1 MFSKE
6 ARKTHEGKAAT
17 AGGRRREQ
25 ERQKGAER
33 PQKLAGVCQEEGR
46 REGVF

>member
-6 ARKTHEGKAAT
+6 ARKTHAGKAAT